1 MFSLSQNFTDTDP
14 VRNGKIAMTHKERNI
29 KKEAKEWVSRSVCSS
44 LCISVWVCL
53 FAAACGCVQKAFC
66 LIQIDKSPTRV
77 GFPSKLMVITVEEA
91 NWPAKTAEVD
101 ELRVTFDLGG
111 TNRTN

>member
-1 MFSLSQNFTDTDP
+1 
-14 VRNGKIAMTHKERNI
+14 
-29 KKEAKEWVSRSVCSS
+29 
-44 LCISVWVCL
+44 
-53 FAAACGCVQKAFC
+53 
-66 LIQIDKSPTRV
+66 
-77 GFPSKLMVITVEEA
+77 MVITVEEA